1 MSKVLATDLDGTLIP
16 LENVP
21 ENQTDLQLLAQQL
34 REHDILLTFVTG
46 RHLASVLEVS
56 QQWLLP
62 IPEWIICDV
71 GTSIYRREEDRTFQL
86 AEPYADHLQEIVADF
101 EVAKLRET
109 FRDWDTLRLQEEE
122 KQGRFKLSFYC
133 DADQLERCHAELRHH
148 LDQHQIPYSIIASI
162 DPFDGVGL
170 IDLLP
175 RGVSKAYGLK
185 WWTDHLGLSGDGTVF
200 AGDSGNDLAAMT
212 AGYRTIVVSNCAKE
226 VTARVQ
232 EHFQRHDQVDRL
244 YLASRPATSGVL
256 DGCWHFGL
264 FSPAADPGS
273 PNAAH
278 A

>member
-16 LENVP
+16 LENVS
-21 ENQTDLQLLAQQL
+21 ENRTDLQFLAQQL

-56 QQWLLP
+56 RQWLLP
-62 IPEWIICDV
+62 VPEWIICDV

-86 AEPYADHLQEIVADF
+86 AKPYADHLQEIVSEF
-101 EVAKLRET
+101 EVARLREA
-109 FRDWDTLRLQEEE
+109 FQAWDTLRLQEEE

-133 DADQLERCHAELRHH
+133 DADQLEQCHADLQHH
-148 LDQHQIPYSIIASI
+148 LDQHEIPYSIIASI

-175 RGVSKAYGLK
+175 RGVSKAYGLR

-212 AGYRTIVVSNCAKE
+212 AGYRTIVVSNCAQE

-232 EHFQRHDQVDRL
+232 EHFQRHDQVERL

-256 DGCWHFGL
+256 DGCRHFGL
-264 FSPAADPGS
+264 FSSATEPGAS
-273 PNAAH
+273 NATCA
-278 A
+278 